1 TQTVS
6 SLLLISNLYRAP
18 PLTSR
23 STRVRTLLYVFLN
36 NESVQS
42 TSRRRSSSSRLSAGG
57 IPEGCVSTAGVS
69 SSGISAAGVSSSLRA
84 AVSSAAA
91 SAAATGKPWVSR
103 RMSCSSLLLL
113 SLGCLLL
120 ILCC

>member
-1 TQTVS
+1 MSQY
-6 SLLLISNLYRAP
+6 NQP
-18 PLTSR
+18 P
-23 STRVRTLLYVFLN
+23 VGVPPP
-36 NESVQS
+36 QGW
-42 TSRRRSSSSRLSAGG
+42 LSAGG

-69 SSGISAAGVSSSLRA
+69 SSGISAAGVSSAGVSSSLRA

-120 ILCC
+120 IQSC